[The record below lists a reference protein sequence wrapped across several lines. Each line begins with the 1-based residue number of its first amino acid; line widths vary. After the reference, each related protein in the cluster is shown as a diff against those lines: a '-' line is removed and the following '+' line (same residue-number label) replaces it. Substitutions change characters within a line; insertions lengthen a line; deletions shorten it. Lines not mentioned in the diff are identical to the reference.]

1 MPSFGEQM
9 NTSLWKI
16 ELHRNKN
23 LAILSPRAG
32 AAVLHDPPIITP
44 DQIKYK
50 EHNTVN
56 LAWKKIRYFSK
67 NFNVRKIF
75 I

>member
-1 MPSFGEQM
+1 MANKWIQAYEKS
-9 NTSLWKI
+9 SYI
-16 ELHRNKN
+16 EIKN
-23 LAILSPRAG
+23 LAILSTRAG

-56 LAWKKIRYFSK
+56 LALKKIRYFSK
-67 NFNVRKIF
+67 NVNVRKIF